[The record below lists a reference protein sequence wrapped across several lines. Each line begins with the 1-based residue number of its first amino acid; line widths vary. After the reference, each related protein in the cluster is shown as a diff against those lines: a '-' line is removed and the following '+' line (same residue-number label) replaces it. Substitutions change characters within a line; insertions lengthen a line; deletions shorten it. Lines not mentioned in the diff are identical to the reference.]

1 MNLSSKGIYIV
12 YGYVLKGSSDISSD
26 TAIM

>member
-1 MNLSSKGIYIV
+1 MNQFAPLLIDWYEHNKR
-12 YGYVLKGSSDISSD
+12 GSSDISSD